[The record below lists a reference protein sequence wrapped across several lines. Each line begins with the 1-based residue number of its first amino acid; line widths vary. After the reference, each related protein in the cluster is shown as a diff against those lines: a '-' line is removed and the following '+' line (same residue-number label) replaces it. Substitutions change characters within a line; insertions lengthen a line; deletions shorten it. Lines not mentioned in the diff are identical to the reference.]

1 MAAARAVVTAIVA
14 PAGTSA
20 ARTASATVA
29 GLIVV
34 APGIAGATRSSQ
46 HFLAAR
52 TVKAVGTGAV
62 RTRGAAASAVEA
74 LLARAI
80 AIGSA
85 ATGALRTGG
94 AVEALPARAAFIART
109 AVRAIAIGAAAAT
122 VATRLRVGSLL
133 RAHAGLSCALASRRL
148 GRGLESLVA
157 RAVLASRLGSASGR
171 LSLGLG
177 VFVERALGTR
187 FSLSGVAR
195 GALIALLSRTTG
207 GTPLALGL
215 GARLR
220 LGAATLLGFLAS
232 WLVGRNAIGVDGG
245 WVSPN
250 SRPSAS

>member
-1 MAAARAVVTAIVA
+1 MLDLAAPWRLSAAGASAAVSRATASAAIVCVGRRMAAARAVVTAIVA

-62 RTRGAAASAVEA
+62 RTRGTAASAVEA

-171 LSLGLG
+171 LSLG
-177 VFVERALGTR
+177 
-187 FSLSGVAR
+187 
-195 GALIALLSRTTG
+195 
-207 GTPLALGL
+207 PW
-215 GARLR
+215 RLR
-220 LGAATLLGFLAS
+220 
-232 WLVGRNAIGVDGG
+232 RK
-245 WVSPN
+245 
-250 SRPSAS
+250 SAWNEV